1 MGKKFEKIRSR
12 FGFSWTEWNRP
23 RSAQV
28 VGLILIVAGSA
39 SGLYFQAVLFHRGIT
54 IFEQNEL
61 YGAIATAVAMLFV
74 YIVGMSLLAL
84 ID

>member
-1 MGKKFEKIRSR
+1 MGGKFEKVRSR
-12 FGFSWTEWNRP
+12 FGFSWAGWNRP
-23 RSAQV
+23 LRAQIG
-28 VGLILIVAGSA
+28 GLILIVAGST
-39 SGLYFQAVLFHRGIT
+39 SGLYFQAVLSHRGIT

-74 YIVGMSLLAL
+74 YIVGMSLLAV